1 MAKKTAVRKPKR
13 RLKKTARRSLAAV
26 LMVTSIAVAAI
37 PAPENLADN
46 PGARA
51 GDPVESP
58 TDYVEAKDVSGLLG
72 TPPTNDYVLSAD
84 DS

>member
-13 RLKKTARRSLAAV
+13 RLKKTVRKSLAAV

-46 PGARA
+46 PGART
-51 GDPVESP
+51 GDPGESP
-58 TDYVEAKDVSGLLG
+58 VAYG
-72 TPPTNDYVLSAD
+72 
-84 DS
+84 